1 MSRAELQR
9 FVTDAK
15 ADPALTA
22 EARAVGET
30 AEGLVAFARA
40 RGYAVDLKDLPPEA
54 RGQRGNA
61 IAGPGSRQNSY
72 NAVGDRW
79 GFWGSRNAP
88 RPLTTDRL

>member
-1 MSRAELQR
+1 MSRKELAR
-9 FVTDAK
+9 FIADAK
-15 ADPALTA
+15 GDAALERNA
-22 EARAVGET
+22 GIAGET

-40 RGYAVDLKDLPPEA
+40 RGYAIDLGDLPGEA

-61 IAGPGSRQNSY
+61 IAGPGDRGG
-72 NAVGDRW
+72 ADRW

>member
-1 MSRAELQR
+1 MSRSELAR
-9 FVTDAK
+9 FV
-15 ADPALTA
+15 ADTKRDSALA
-22 EARAVGET
+22 REARRAGET

-40 RGYAVDLKDLPPEA
+40 HGYAVDLSDLPGEA

-61 IAGPGSRQNSY
+61 IAGPGPRSDK
-72 NAVGDRW
+72 GDRW